1 MFGVDYKFDFRYCNN
16 LIKENIS
23 SNKIEDAYSS
33 LINYHNSINNI
44 TDFIKYIYN
53 ARKNIENNQT
63 TWLFSNPVEIFAKL
77 KTSLMKNDPIENY
90 FPYILHVGMYESE
103 FGSIQRTKLLN
114 GFKKSKY
121 NLQFSELNK
130 LNDDIFYFKIYGYY
144 LFDDKKINLPITIF
158 IQRIKN
164 SIYSKINDKYEIA
177 FMLDTRREISDDEI
191 KKSSFISISYE
202 QEILYGIIE
211 HNNNY
216 KSYNNQKVLVDN
228 LRLRDN
234 YNLNNSNIIKNLKKD
249 EIVTILEVGKYDVI
263 NNIPGEW
270 LKIKTSD
277 NIEGWCFGAYLIN
290 YIDYDNMY

>member
-1 MFGVDYKFDFRYCNN
+1 
-16 LIKENIS
+16 
-23 SNKIEDAYSS
+23 
-33 LINYHNSINNI
+33 
-44 TDFIKYIYN
+44 
-53 ARKNIENNQT
+53 
-63 TWLFSNPVEIFAKL
+63 
-77 KTSLMKNDPIENY
+77 
-90 FPYILHVGMYESE
+90 
-103 FGSIQRTKLLN
+103 
-114 GFKKSKY
+114 
-121 NLQFSELNK
+121 
-130 LNDDIFYFKIYGYY
+130 
-144 LFDDKKINLPITIF
+144 
-158 IQRIKN
+158 
-164 SIYSKINDKYEIA
+164 
-177 FMLDTRREISDDEI
+177 MLDTRREISDDEI

>member
-1 MFGVDYKFDFRYCNN
+1 MKKIIIILLIAQYSLYCNDSINITLLPVAMFGVDYKFDFRYCNN

-130 LNDDIFYFKIYGYY
+130 LNDDIFYFKIYVSSA
-144 LFDDKKINLPITIF
+144 KSIF
-158 IQRIKN
+158 
-164 SIYSKINDKYEIA
+164 
-177 FMLDTRREISDDEI
+177 L
-191 KKSSFISISYE
+191 
-202 QEILYGIIE
+202 
-211 HNNNY
+211 H
-216 KSYNNQKVLVDN
+216 
-228 LRLRDN
+228 
-234 YNLNNSNIIKNLKKD
+234 
-249 EIVTILEVGKYDVI
+249 
-263 NNIPGEW
+263 
-270 LKIKTSD
+270 
-277 NIEGWCFGAYLIN
+277 
-290 YIDYDNMY
+290 